1 MGGLLP
7 LDREQHRRRGG
18 DGHRQDN
25 RAGAAG
31 QRRHAVQVLT
41 GEAQHKAD
49 EHQPRHNAAF
59 ARGRDDDGQ
68 KHAVQRHAQ
77 RADDPQ
83 RQQVARHDAQRR
95 ADSPSGRGQQNGAVG
110 VIRVQAAGP
119 GNRDAEQL
127 VRHIVADEQPMKKTA
142 CPAQT
147 AGPARSSSRDTA
159 RWRSA

>member
-31 QRRHAVQVLT
+31 QRRHAGQVFT

-68 KHAVQRHAQ
+68 NIPYSTTLSALTTRSGSRLPAMMPSAVPIAQ
-77 RADDPQ
+77 A
-83 RQQVARHDAQRR
+83 
-95 ADSPSGRGQQNGAVG
+95 GA
-110 VIRVQAAGP
+110 A
-119 GNRDAEQL
+119 
-127 VRHIVADEQPMKKTA
+127 
-142 CPAQT
+142 
-147 AGPARSSSRDTA
+147 SRMA
-159 RWRSA
+159 P